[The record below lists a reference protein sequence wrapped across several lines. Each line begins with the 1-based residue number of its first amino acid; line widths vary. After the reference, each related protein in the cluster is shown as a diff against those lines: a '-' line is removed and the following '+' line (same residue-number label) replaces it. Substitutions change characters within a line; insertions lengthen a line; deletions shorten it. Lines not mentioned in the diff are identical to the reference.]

1 MIQGLFSVVAGIV
14 AALAVVLLTSFRV
27 RKERAFDRG
36 LEWCESMMRALN
48 AAGAAVTTANDA
60 AAGPANE
67 ACWTHTIRL
76 YEELI
81 PLSGLKDMY
90 APVAAISAIDDFM
103 RELAA
108 LIESHLESHRTNA
121 PVDCTDCL
129 AKLRVAATS
138 LAAIGRGHLGLKRLP
153 DNLVDADGRF
163 LGSFRGRDLGSHGSA
178 FS

>member
-1 MIQGLFSVVAGIV
+1 MIQGLFSVAAGIIG
-14 AALAVVLLTSFRV
+14 ALAVVMLTGFRI

-48 AAGAAVTTANDA
+48 AAGAAVTTAST
-60 AAGPANE
+60 AAGPQKE

-90 APVAAISAIDDFM
+90 APVDAIDAIDDFM

-121 PVDCTDCL
+121 PVSCANCL
-129 AKLRVAATS
+129 DKIRIAATS
-138 LAAIGRGHLGLKRLP
+138 LAAIGRHHLGLKRLP
-153 DNLVDADGRF
+153 DNMTSQSDRF
-163 LGSFRGRDLGSHGSA
+163 LGTFRGRDIEPHGSA